1 MLILYSNHKPCSVY
15 AAIYLYLSIS
25 SLPFNSFQLT
35 PLQIW
40 VSRLWVYPFHFV
52 VSNRTRLC
60 GTFKLASIVALRIKV
75 AVKLMP
81 RLIYSSSTNTTI
93 IADCASMDFPLVKN
107 QRLRFEYISLLY
119 FDFDCL
125 DERYC
130 ISVCS

>member
-1 MLILYSNHKPCSVY
+1 MFCICSH
-15 AAIYLYLSIS
+15 LSIS
-25 SLPFNSFQLT
+25 FDIQPSFQFIPADSPTKFGFLACG
-35 PLQIW
+35 
-40 VSRLWVYPFHFV
+40 VYPFHFV

-93 IADCASMDFPLVKN
+93 ITDCASMDFPLVKN